1 MMLGTFSPQAE
12 PYTYEGEEET
22 TPAGMFAR
30 GSYSA
35 KLKVIYAVLIKFKAN
50 VPLITLFFSLIGRLT
65 TSAINDFFLSISSL
79 LMMMA
84 RTTWR

>member
-35 KLKVIYAVLIKFKAN
+35 KLKVIHTLAKIKSNFVL
-50 VPLITLFFSLIGRLT
+50 LITFSARHVCCSVCAKLKVT
-65 TSAINDFFLSISSL
+65 MQL
-79 LMMMA
+79 L
-84 RTTWR
+84 

>member
-12 PYTYEGEEET
+12 PYTYAGEEET

-35 KLKVIYAVLIKFKAN
+35 KLKVTHTLIKFNPNFAL
-50 VPLITLFFSLIGRLT
+50 VITSPNNEFVHLFVIKNER
-65 TSAINDFFLSISSL
+65 
-79 LMMMA
+79 
-84 RTTWR
+84 